1 MTSFCC
7 HSLNSE
13 MLISFPDFLFGCA
26 HITASVECI
35 LIDQSLNV
43 IRSVIRTNLYQFCV
57 LSVKRTILGCMC
69 IYHPIL
75 HFQYTHFTSCHPPSM
90 KNGFVKG
97 EALRIL
103 RTNSSKDTFE
113 ENISQFKRHLRDRGY
128 PRNLVEKLLSEI
140 NFTRRYSV
148 LKGKNKTQ
156 KDILLFVTQY
166 RPTVSNLKQAL
177 LTKWHLIQNQPL
189 LRQIFKEPPIIS
201 YKKGKS
207 LRDLLVRAK
216 L

>member
-1 MTSFCC
+1 MT
-7 HSLNSE
+7 
-13 MLISFPDFLFGCA
+13 
-26 HITASVECI
+26 TW
-35 LIDQSLNV
+35 
-43 IRSVIRTNLYQFCV
+43 
-57 LSVKRTILGCMC
+57 KRTRVQSH
-69 IYHPIL
+69 YDIL
-75 HFQYTHFTSCHPPSM
+75 HGLTFQQTKNCYPPSM
-90 KNGFVKG
+90 KNRFGKG

-103 RTNSSKDTFE
+103 TTNSSKDTFK
-113 ENISQFKRHLRDRGY
+113 ENISKLKRHLRDRGY
-128 PRNLVEKLLSEI
+128 PRNLLLSEI
-140 NFTRRYSV
+140 KFTRRCSV

-156 KDILLFVTQY
+156 KNILPFVTQY
-166 RPTVSNLKQAL
+166 RPSVSNLKQAL